1 MTLQHNA
8 EPSSSTFSNLTSL
21 GYWIEEAVLSPYECA
36 ALLEELSRSTS
47 KRGRAGQRHLM
58 ANAAVAELARSKR
71 LCQIA
76 QRVLGNTAIPY
87 RATLFEKAGYANW
100 LVVWHQDTA
109 LPLMA
114 TNDDPAWGPWSLKE
128 GIIYAHAPTWAL
140 SRVIALRVHLDAST
154 NENGPLRVIPGSHLA
169 GVLTDEEVAQRARTS
184 THIECLVPLGGVLA
198 MRPLLIHSSSKSRT
212 AAPRRVLHIE
222 YADALQLADNV
233 QLAIA

>member
-1 MTLQHNA
+1 MTQ
-8 EPSSSTFSNLTSL
+8 S
-21 GYWIEEAVLSPYECA
+21 GYWVEEDILSPRECKALIEELT
-36 ALLEELSRSTS
+36 RSTA

-58 ANAAVAELARSKR
+58 TNAAVAALAQSNR

-76 QRVLGNTAIPY
+76 QKALGNGAIPY

-114 TNDDPAWGPWSLKE
+114 KNDDPSWGPWSVKD
-128 GIIYAHAPTWAL
+128 GINYAHAPTWAM

-154 NENGPLRVIPGSHLA
+154 SENGPLRVIPGSHLA

-184 THIECLVPLGGVLA
+184 HFIECPVPLGGVLA
-198 MRPLLIHSSSKSRT
+198 MRPLLIHSSSKSRI

-222 YADALQLADNV
+222 YADALQLAEHIR
-233 QLAIA
+233 LAIA

>member
-1 MTLQHNA
+1 MTQSGH
-8 EPSSSTFSNLTSL
+8 
-21 GYWIEEAVLSPYECA
+21 WIEEDILSPSECQ
-36 ALLEELSRSTS
+36 ALIEELSRSTS

-58 ANAAVAELARSKR
+58 SNPVVAELARSSH
-71 LCQIA
+71 LHQIA
-76 QRVLGNTAIPY
+76 QKALGIDAIPY

-114 TNDDPAWGPWSLKE
+114 KNNDPAWGPWSVKD
-128 GIIYAHAPTWAL
+128 GITYAHAPTWAL
-140 SRVIALRVHLDAST
+140 ARVIALRVHLDAST
-154 NENGPLRVIPGSHLA
+154 SENGPLRVIPGSHLA
-169 GVLTDEEVAQRARTS
+169 GVLTDEEVAQRARTA
-184 THIECLVPLGGVLA
+184 HFIECLVPLGGVLA

-222 YADALQLADNV
+222 YAAALRLTDKI